1 MKTTKKN
8 IALSIFW
15 VVLGLGLIIC
25 AIRNVVDSYWIGM
38 GGGFL
43 GVGVGQI
50 ARLIRYKTDAQY
62 REQVD
67 ISSSDERNKFL
78 ASKAW
83 AAAGNMFIIFSGIA
97 VIVLRILGYN
107 QYSLWAAYNVCT
119 LLVIYLLSYLWASK
133 KY

>member
-15 VVLGLGLIIC
+15 VLLGLGLIIGG
-25 AIRNVVDSYWIGM
+25 IRGAVDSYWIGM
-38 GGGFL
+38 GGGLL
-43 GVGVGQI
+43 GVGAGQM

-67 ISSSDERNKFL
+67 ISNSDERNKFL
-78 ASKAW
+78 VSKAW
-83 AAAGNMFIIFSGIA
+83 AAAGNMFVIFSGIA
-97 VIVLRILGYN
+97 AIVLRILGYD
-107 QYSLWAAYNVCT
+107 QYSLWAAYNVCA
-119 LLVIYLLSYLWASK
+119 LLVLYWLSYLWATK